1 MDEQFDRLIEN
12 ELHSLSYESI
22 PDANPYE
29 HYMNYLIAGLFMIMI
44 NINIG
49 PLSYIEAVAGWLC
62 MVLALRPL
70 RHAGKWFSD
79 AWLISCIE
87 LVYFL
92 INALIANTIY
102 REEIME
108 KMLAF
113 ALVAAVFE
121 VMMIFFLGKG
131 FNDLRKQ
138 SGLEESKTFFYAAL
152 WYGVLILLAVMNTSG
167 MLLLVMIGLAIYLII
182 SAKRIV
188 QSISNS
194 CFNVVMEQPKFD
206 NEWICIVLGTLLAIS
221 LAVTRLLFSQYKMD
235 WKPYQLNQ
243 PQQQLIE
250 KGLPEELTEILDPEI
265 INQLGIPVE
274 VKKDIS
280 MQMDDQKGTCTKYVI
295 TVNPTRAEMKNV
307 YFLFYIDWKE
317 MPEHITSDAMIMFY
331 NANLVKT
338 GIEGYQSRIIYG
350 KGDKVEYA
358 DSFIKYPSVESTRG
372 MPPFCV
378 FEHSLPRKADWCRG
392 YIIVNEKEYGE
403 NASSYA
409 YMNYIRGIH
418 GGYPFFSGYQAY
430 LNGQYDL
437 YDIIPV

>member
-29 HYMNYLIAGLFMIMI
+29 HYMKYLIAGLFMIMI

-49 PLSYIEAVAGWLC
+49 PVSYMEAVAGWLC

-102 REEIME
+102 REAIME

-152 WYGVLILLAVMNTSG
+152 WYGVLILLAIMNTSG

-182 SAKRIV
+182 NVKSIV
-188 QSISNS
+188 MNISDS
-194 CFNVVMEQPKFD
+194 CFNVVMEQPKID
-206 NEWICIVLGTLLAIS
+206 NKWICVVLGTLLAIS
-221 LAVTRLLFSQYKMD
+221 LTVTRLLFSQYKMD
-235 WKPYQLNQ
+235 WQPYQLNK
-243 PQQQLIE
+243 PQRQLIE

-265 INQLGIPVE
+265 INQMGIPIE
-274 VKKDIS
+274 VKNDIS
-280 MQMDDQKGTCTKYVI
+280 VQIDGQKGTCTRYVI
-295 TVNPTRAEMKNV
+295 TVKPTRSEIKMSIFCFILTGRKC
-307 YFLFYIDWKE
+307 LS
-317 MPEHITSDAMIMFY
+317 TS
-331 NANLVKT
+331 
-338 GIEGYQSRIIYG
+338 
-350 KGDKVEYA
+350 
-358 DSFIKYPSVESTRG
+358 
-372 MPPFCV
+372 
-378 FEHSLPRKADWCRG
+378 
-392 YIIVNEKEYGE
+392 
-403 NASSYA
+403 
-409 YMNYIRGIH
+409 
-418 GGYPFFSGYQAY
+418 
-430 LNGQYDL
+430 
-437 YDIIPV
+437 PVMQ

>member
-1 MDEQFDRLIEN
+1 
-12 ELHSLSYESI
+12 
-22 PDANPYE
+22 
-29 HYMNYLIAGLFMIMI
+29 
-44 NINIG
+44 
-49 PLSYIEAVAGWLC
+49 
-62 MVLALRPL
+62 
-70 RHAGKWFSD
+70 
-79 AWLISCIE
+79 
-87 LVYFL
+87 
-92 INALIANTIY
+92 
-102 REEIME
+102 ME

-206 NEWICIVLGTLLAIS
+206 NKWICIVLGTLLAIS

-331 NANLVKT
+331 NADLVKT
-338 GIEGYQSRIIYG
+338 SIEGYQSRIIYG

-358 DSFIKYPSVESTRG
+358 DSFIKYPSVESTSG
-372 MPPFCV
+372 MSPFCV